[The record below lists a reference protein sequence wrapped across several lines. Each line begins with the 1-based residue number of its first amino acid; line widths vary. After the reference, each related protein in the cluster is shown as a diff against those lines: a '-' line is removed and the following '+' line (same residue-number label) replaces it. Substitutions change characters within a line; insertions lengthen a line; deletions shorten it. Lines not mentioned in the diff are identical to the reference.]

1 MVDIGRY
8 GISRPRVDG
17 VDGVEAIEALGFG
30 ALWVGGSPGPEHIR
44 PYLER
49 TSTLTVATGILNV
62 WQHDP
67 ADVAAGHHALRG
79 DFGDRFLLGLGIG
92 HPEATAEYRSPL
104 ATMRAFLDGLD
115 AAPEPVPPDERI
127 LAALGPKMLA
137 LAGERSLGT
146 HTYFT
151 IPEHTRQAREA
162 LGPDRIVAPE
172 VAVVVESDDALAREV
187 ARDYAATFFGLRNYT
202 NTLRR
207 FGFDEQDIAG
217 GGSDRLIDAVIPHG
231 SAPAIAEA
239 VQAHFEAGAD
249 HVALQPLPHG
259 APYKADLEAL
269 AEALR

>member
-115 AAPEPVPPDERI
+115 AAPEPVPADERI

-151 IPEHTRQAREA
+151 IPEHTRQARRHS
-162 LGPDRIVAPE
+162 GPTGSSPPRSRSSSSPTTR
-172 VAVVVESDDALAREV
+172 SPARS
-187 ARDYAATFFGLRNYT
+187 RATT
-202 NTLRR
+202 RR
-207 FGFDEQDIAG
+207 RSSGCATTRTPCG
-217 GGSDRLIDAVIPHG
+217 A
-231 SAPAIAEA
+231 SASTSRTSRA
-239 VQAHFEAGAD
+239 AGAT
-249 HVALQPLPHG
+249 A
-259 APYKADLEAL
+259 
-269 AEALR
+269 